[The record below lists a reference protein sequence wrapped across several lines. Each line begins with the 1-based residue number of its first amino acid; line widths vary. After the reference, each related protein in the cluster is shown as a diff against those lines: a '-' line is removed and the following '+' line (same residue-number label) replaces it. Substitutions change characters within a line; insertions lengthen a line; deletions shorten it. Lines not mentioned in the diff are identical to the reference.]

1 MSVFSLYLQLWDEKW
16 KLHQLWIDLTNC
28 PLQNLHKRNGG
39 KYSFIRLLLLYSL
52 FTFSATRS
60 TFTKVW
66 NHQKCLIS
74 IFMPKIQTLKYLMM
88 AWKLLLI
95 WKWMLQNE
103 TFLIDFQTVWVYSYW
118 QDLLSR
124 TTANIAALIFIIP
137 LAATLRVM
145 DTSALTSISPAT
157 SNLWKSKPTLQNLFR
172 NQLWSTFLKQY
183 TIWVTEKY
191 AKVK

>member
-1 MSVFSLYLQLWDEKW
+1 MAFRLTQKFLQTNGFFSQKSTQHHEENKETKSTLKKERIPSSELRNVSVFSLYLQLWDEKW

-74 IFMPKIQTLKYLMM
+74 IFMPKIQSLKYLMM
-88 AWKLLLI
+88 AWKLLII
-95 WKWMLQNE
+95 WKWML
-103 TFLIDFQTVWVYSYW
+103 
-118 QDLLSR
+118 
-124 TTANIAALIFIIP
+124 
-137 LAATLRVM
+137 
-145 DTSALTSISPAT
+145 
-157 SNLWKSKPTLQNLFR
+157 
-172 NQLWSTFLKQY
+172 
-183 TIWVTEKY
+183 
-191 AKVK
+191 

>member
-1 MSVFSLYLQLWDEKW
+1 MAFRLTQKFLQTNGFFSQKSTQHHEENKETKSTLKKERIPSSELRNVSVFSLYLQLWDEKW

-95 WKWMLQNE
+95 WKWTLQNE
-103 TFLIDFQTVWVYSYW
+103 TFLIDFQTVWV
-118 QDLLSR
+118 LL
-124 TTANIAALIFIIP
+124 
-137 LAATLRVM
+137 
-145 DTSALTSISPAT
+145 LTGFAFKDHS
-157 SNLWKSKPTLQNLFR
+157 
-172 NQLWSTFLKQY
+172 
-183 TIWVTEKY
+183 
-191 AKVK
+191 

>member
-88 AWKLLLI
+88 AWNLLLI

-103 TFLIDFQTVWVYSYW
+103 TFLIDFHTVWFYSYW

-157 SNLWKSKPTLQNLFR
+157 SNLWKSKPTLQNLFSS
-172 NQLWSTFLKQY
+172 QLWSTFLKQN
-183 TIWVTEKY
+183 TI
-191 AKVK
+191 